1 MSSEKTSGGK
11 KVSMEDAKKAGGKK
25 YREKV
30 QKVLE
35 EYNKLPDEAKHQSHL
50 YYGYGKGKTTAAM
63 GLAFRALG
71 AGMSVAIV
79 EFDKGQDQAKEH
91 YFERRIFL
99 KLKELGY
106 PVEIY
111 SSGCER
117 MNEDGTFRFKNA
129 DEDFEEA
136 KRALAIVRD
145 LIKNGKQNILVLD
158 EFVAAANYHLI
169 EEKDVF
175 EILDLYDKNRR
186 FELIMTGHKLFEGL
200 EERVDLITENRKVK
214 HYFDKGIQARK
225 GIEY

>member
-1 MSSEKTSGGK
+1 MNKK
-11 KVSMEDAKKAGGKK
+11 KVTMEDAKKAGGKK
-25 YREKV
+25 YRDKV
-30 QKVLE
+30 QKVLAEYEILHDE
-35 EYNKLPDEAKHQSHL
+35 EKHQSHL

-63 GLAFRALG
+63 GLAFRSLG

-79 EFDKGQDQAKEH
+79 EFDKGFDQTKEH
-91 YFERRIFL
+91 YYERRIFF

-106 PVEIY
+106 PVDIF

-129 DEDFEEA
+129 EEDFVEA
-136 KRALAIVRD
+136 KRALDIVRD
-145 LIKNGKQNILVLD
+145 IVINGKQDILVLD

-186 FELIMTGHKLFEGL
+186 FELILTGHKLFEGL
-200 EERVDLITENRKVK
+200 EERIDLITENRKVK

>member
-1 MSSEKTSGGK
+1 MNKK
-11 KVSMEDAKKAGGKK
+11 KVTMEDAKKAGGKK

-35 EYNKLPDEAKHQSHL
+35 EYEKLPDEQKHQSHL

-63 GLAFRALG
+63 GLAFRSLG
-71 AGMSVAIV
+71 AGMAVAIV
-79 EFDKGQDQAKEH
+79 EFDKGFDQTKEH
-91 YFERRIFL
+91 YYERRIFF

-106 PVEIY
+106 PVEIF

-129 DEDFEEA
+129 EEDFEEA
-136 KRALAIVRD
+136 KRALGIVRD
-145 LIKNGKQNILVLD
+145 LIINGKQDILVLD
-158 EFVAAANYHLI
+158 ELVAAANYHLI

-175 EILDLYDKNRR
+175 DILDLYDKNRR
-186 FELIMTGHKLFEGL
+186 FELIITGHKLFEGL
-200 EERVDLITENRKVK
+200 EERIALITENRKVK

>member
-1 MSSEKTSGGK
+1 MSSEKLSGGK

-30 QKVLE
+30 QKVLD
-35 EYNKLPDEAKHQSHL
+35 EYSKLPDEAKHQSHL
-50 YYGYGKGKTTAAM
+50 YYGYGKGKTTAAV
-63 GLAFRALG
+63 GLAFRAIG

-99 KLKELGY
+99 RLKELGY

-129 DEDFEEA
+129 EEDFEEA
-136 KRALAIVRD
+136 KRALGIVRD
-145 LIKNGKQNILVLD
+145 LIQNGKQDILVLD

-175 EILDLYDKNRR
+175 DILDLYDKNRR

>member
-1 MSSEKTSGGK
+1 MSSEKLSGGK

-30 QKVLE
+30 QKVLD
-35 EYNKLPDEAKHQSHL
+35 EYSKLPDEAKHQSHL
-50 YYGYGKGKTTAAM
+50 YYGYGKGKTTAAV
-63 GLAFRALG
+63 GLAFRAIG

-79 EFDKGQDQAKEH
+79 EFDKGQDQEKEH
-91 YFERRIFL
+91 YFERRIFF

-129 DEDFEEA
+129 EEDFEEA
-136 KRALAIVRD
+136 KRALGIVRD
-145 LIKNGKQNILVLD
+145 LVQNGKQDILVLD

-175 EILDLYDKNRR
+175 DILDLYDKNRR
-186 FELIMTGHKLFEGL
+186 FELILTGHKLFEGL

>member
-1 MSSEKTSGGK
+1 MDK
-11 KVSMEDAKKAGGKK
+11 KKITLEEAKKAGGKK

-30 QKVLE
+30 QKVLA
-35 EYNKLPDEAKHQSHL
+35 EYENLPDEKKHQSHL

-71 AGMSVAIV
+71 AGMNVVIV
-79 EFDKGQDQAKEH
+79 EFDKGHDQSKEH
-91 YFERRIFL
+91 YYERRIFL

-106 PVEIY
+106 PVELH
-111 SSGCER
+111 STGCER

-129 DEDFEEA
+129 EEDFEEA

-145 LIKNGKQNILVLD
+145 LIINGKQNVLVLD

-169 EEKDVF
+169 DEKDVLD
-175 EILDLYDKNRR
+175 ILELFNNNRR
-186 FELIMTGHKLFEGL
+186 FELVMTGHKLFDGL
-200 EERVDLITENRKVK
+200 EEKVDLITENRKVK